1 MDFSEMGNRSW
12 RVIVKPR
19 ACFFCVQKRNKYR
32 NICIYHFFVVT
43 LRRKV

>member
-19 ACFFCVQKRNKYR
+19 ACFFVSKKEINTE
-32 NICIYHFFVVT
+32 IFVYIIF
-43 LRRKV
+43 LL